1 MIPNPDRPLVSYWL
15 NFDNSYIQLSDLI
28 GPEGIETKP
37 MLVQT
42 IKLPIEYRFLQPYPM
57 HLFETCCLLI
67 F

>member
-1 MIPNPDRPLVSYWL
+1 MTPNPDRPLVSYWL

-42 IKLPIEYRFLQPYPM
+42 IKLPIE
-57 HLFETCCLLI
+57 
-67 F
+67 